1 MPSTRTPPSR
11 KVVAPRI
18 PHPPP
23 PLLPAINTHASHR
36 AADPPPSSPSA
47 RRPWLDH
54 FSFPG
59 VGDEDEAVVF
69 FQQRYLVGRGGGWAG
84 PGGRIFF
91 YCGNEGDIACASCLD
106 ETQISSYCYWGLA
119 SSAPILQ
126 FEDIVPSTIFYDL
139 VSDDFR
145 RKSLSY
151 FLTIKDSWKELDDQA
166 NKQDGLL
173 KLSKTFHLC
182 QTLKTS
188 GDLSDWL
195 SSAYSYLAMVDYPL
209 PSEFLRPLPANPI
222 KEVCGNIDSQPKGTG
237 TLERIYAGV
246 NVYYNY
252 TDTVDCFDLNDDP
265 HGMGGW
271 D

>member
-91 YCGNEGDIACASCLD
+91 YCGNEGDIAWFAANS
-106 ETQISSYCYWGLA
+106 GLIWDA
-119 SSAPILQ
+119 APRFAARGNRSSAA
-126 FEDIVPSTIFYDL
+126 SL
-139 VSDDFR
+139 VSYSKAKAYSDSKSPAYLTAEQALADFAVLLTDLKR
-145 RKSLSY
+145 NLSEEGSPVVLFGGSY
-151 FLTIKDSWKELDDQA
+151 GGNSWKELDDQA

-222 KEVCGNIDSQPKGTG
+222 KEVSP
-237 TLERIYAGV
+237 
-246 NVYYNY
+246 
-252 TDTVDCFDLNDDP
+252 
-265 HGMGGW
+265 
-271 D
+271 